1 MEWGTQSQ
9 KTSLSKS
16 YVRKLLR
23 ILLIY
28 IEYCSVVTYIFSDP
42 PSAIAERA
50 EVLGGDDC
58 YVELVC
64 NAYGNLVLCQN
75 K

>member
-1 MEWGTQSQ
+1 M
-9 KTSLSKS
+9 
-16 YVRKLLR
+16 
-23 ILLIY
+23 
-28 IEYCSVVTYIFSDP
+28 FSDP

-64 NAYGNLVLCQN
+64 NAYGN
-75 K
+75 

>member
-1 MEWGTQSQ
+1 MGNPVSEDITVKVLCKDNISFSGYCIEITQM
-9 KTSLSKS
+9 
-16 YVRKLLR
+16 
-23 ILLIY
+23 
-28 IEYCSVVTYIFSDP
+28 FSDP

-64 NAYGNLVLCQN
+64 NAYGNLIFWPT
-75 K
+75 